1 MIPDMENYE
10 AYEDM
15 EEDEEQEFD
24 FEVEIEPSYTYAMK
38 IPDDE
43 TSESAFVGKVDDVEA
58 KEQAI
63 RKILSTERYEHE
75 IYSWDYGIEIKDLF
89 GMDIPFVMSEIK
101 TRITDAILQDDRFE
115 SVDNFKVERVGKKA
129 IHCIFTVTTTDGEEI
144 NSEYNYEEGGE
155 E

>member
-1 MIPDMENYE
+1 MIPNGEDYENY
-10 AYEDM
+10 D
-15 EEDEEQEFD
+15 EEDDELEPD
-24 FEVEIEPSYTYAMK
+24 FEIETEPSYTYAMK

-43 TSESAFVGKVDDVEA
+43 TSESSFVGKVDDVEA

-63 RKILSTERYEHE
+63 MKILSTERYEHE

-115 SVDNFKVERVGKKA
+115 SVEDFKVEQTGKKA
-129 IHCIFTVTTTDGEEI
+129 IHCTFTVTTSDGEEI
-144 NSEYNYEEGGE
+144 QSEYDYDEGGE